1 MYVAYCKQ
9 HNFFFKTTVLFTSID
24 SSVILYVEILRNNY
38 QKINSLVDKINFS
51 QIKFKITTFKS
62 FKISSFFMIMSYTE
76 KS

>member
-1 MYVAYCKQ
+1 MLRIANCII
-9 HNFFFKTTVLFTSID
+9 FFFKTTVLFTSID
-24 SSVILYVEILRNNY
+24 SSVILYVEILRNSY

-62 FKISSFFMIMSYTE
+62 FKISPFFMIMPYTE